1 MKFYGNIQGINESE
15 IGGIFVSNEIIEKV
29 KRGLMGIE
37 IGYFDTGQSF
47 EKEAYYDYFG
57 ASDKETRRYA
67 IAVFTVYLGN
77 WYSLCSFPFLDRE
90 SYLEEFIKAFIEHH
104 QQIES
109 DFPSMYEYIISF
121 LIRIEEE
128 NSGKYA
134 YSTFEIDKELY
145 ERLKRE
151 VLIPKREYLNK
162 HTSIK
167 YFLREIRV
175 NPFFESDYVEE

>member
-1 MKFYGNIQGINESE
+1 M
-15 IGGIFVSNEIIEKV
+15 SNEIIEKV
-29 KRGLMGIE
+29 KRGLKGIE

-47 EKEAYYDYFG
+47 EKDSYYKYFG
-57 ASDKETRRYA
+57 APDKETRRYA

-77 WYSLCSFPFLDRE
+77 WYSLCSFPFSDAD
-90 SYLEEFIKAFIEHH
+90 SDLEEFIKAFIAHH
-104 QQIES
+104 QQIEK

-134 YSTFEIDKELY
+134 FSTFDINKELH
-145 ERLKRE
+145 ERLKSE
-151 VLIPKREYLNK
+151 VLISNREYLHK
-162 HTSIK
+162 HTPIK

-175 NPFFESDYVEE
+175 EPFFKSDFF

>member
-1 MKFYGNIQGINESE
+1 M
-15 IGGIFVSNEIIEKV
+15 SNDIIEKV
-29 KRGLMGIE
+29 KRGLKGIE

-47 EKEAYYDYFG
+47 EKEAYYNYFG
-57 ASDKETRRYA
+57 AADKETRRYA

-77 WYSLCSFPFLDRE
+77 WYSLCSFPFLERE

-104 QQIES
+104 EQIES
-109 DFPSMYEYIISF
+109 DFPSMFEYIISF

-128 NSGKYA
+128 NSEKYA
-134 YSTFEIDKELY
+134 YSTFEIDKELH

-151 VLIPKREYLNK
+151 VLIHKRDYLTK

-167 YFLREIRV
+167 YFLREINV
-175 NPFFESDYVEE
+175 KPFFKSDIIEEPS

>member
-1 MKFYGNIQGINESE
+1 MVYGNIKEVFDSL
-15 IGGIFVSNEIIEKV
+15 IGGISVSNEIIEKV
-29 KRGLMGIE
+29 KKGLEGIE

-47 EKEAYYDYFG
+47 EKEAYYNYFG
-57 ASDKETRRYA
+57 DSDKETRRYA

-121 LIRIEEE
+121 LIGIEEE
-128 NSGKYA
+128 NSDKYA
-134 YSTFEIDKELY
+134 YSTFKIDKELH

-151 VLIPKREYLNK
+151 LLIPKREYLNK

-175 NPFFESDYVEE
+175 NPFFKSDYFEE

>member
-1 MKFYGNIQGINESE
+1 M
-15 IGGIFVSNEIIEKV
+15 SNEIIEKV
-29 KRGLMGIE
+29 KKGLEGIE

-47 EKEAYYDYFG
+47 EREAYYNYFG
-57 ASDKETRRYA
+57 VSDKETRRYA

-128 NSGKYA
+128 NSEKYA
-134 YSTFEIDKELY
+134 YSTFKIDKGLLG
-145 ERLKRE
+145 RLKRE

-175 NPFFESDYVEE
+175 NPFFESDYFE